1 MNTNGKIPVL
11 LSCLLSLTVIM
22 IILPSAVESIKYF
35 LLNLS
40 WSVQKKESDS
50 VVLAKIIIRESHVRD
65 YCPCLPTKVS

>member
-1 MNTNGKIPVL
+1 
-11 LSCLLSLTVIM
+11 M

-40 WSVQKKESDS
+40 WSAQKKESDS

-65 YCPCLPTKVS
+65 YCPCLPTKVSWLSIELKLSWLSWKPGRDL